1 MRVRWSLALLA
12 VTLLG
17 GCTIVGSDKPLFTA
31 TDSVGA
37 PVLRPGLWA
46 MPNDD
51 CDYDEAS
58 PAKGWPEC
66 ANATVVTA
74 DRLSGGERGPSGKT
88 KGALAY
94 RIATGDP
101 PGLQVAA
108 PEDEK
113 DGPKFIYAGLRPLD
127 FDKQGRAT
135 KLRVWLALCAKPPTF
150 EDGKAPDLP
159 RPDKLPE
166 GLEARPKGSCVALNA
181 QAARAAIKRSEEWLT
196 GGKSEDMF
204 LTAHWVREGED

>member
-1 MRVRWSLALLA
+1 VVGVHRSFGLLA
-12 VTLLG
+12 AALLG

-31 TDSVGA
+31 ADSIGA

-51 CDYDEAS
+51 CDFDETS
-58 PAKGWPEC
+58 PAKGWPDC
-66 ANATVVTA
+66 ANATTVTA
-74 DRLSGGERGPSGKT
+74 DRLSGGERGPSGKA

-127 FDKQGRAT
+127 FDGQGRVT
-135 KLRVWLALCAKPPTF
+135 RLKVWLALCAKPPTM
-150 EDGKAPDLP
+150 ENGSDLP
-159 RPDKLPE
+159 QPDKLPE

-181 QAARAAIKRSEEWLT
+181 AAARAAIKRSEEWLT
-196 GGKSEDMF
+196 GGESEDAF
-204 LTAHWVREGED
+204 PTARWVRDEE